1 MGRPP
6 KSPDERQRHTL
17 AVRLTDK
24 ERDALEEAA
33 EGNPL
38 GAFIREVL
46 VRYLARRKK

>member
-24 ERDALEEAA
+24 ERDALERAA
-33 EGNPL
+33 EGKPL
-38 GAFIREVL
+38 GTLIREVL
-46 VRYLARRKK
+46 VRYLARRKN